1 MKDSLTIDNN
11 KAIKKKMMIIMI
23 MMMLMLLLLL
33 INNSTSYSLST
44 IINTSILNKNNNSN
58 SNNNNNRITK
68 NTKNTK
74 NTYNILCSTTTT
86 NNDNN
91 NNNNNNNKV
100 DNVDDITKKY
110 GLEVGLWKAF
120 KSGGKIKPTDL
131 LKKYGG
137 AYLLTSITLAII
149 SYALCYLLVS
159 KGIDVGALLMKIGI
173 KSTAAASGAGTAS
186 IAYAI
191 HKASSPIRFPPT
203 VLLTPI
209 ISEWFSKKKQ
219 TPQK

>member
-1 MKDSLTIDNN
+1 M
-11 KAIKKKMMIIMI
+11 MMIMMMM
-23 MMMLMLLLLL
+23 MMMLMLLLL
-33 INNSTSYSLST
+33 INNSYSYSLNT

-58 SNNNNNRITK
+58 SNNNNRITK

-74 NTYNILCSTTTT
+74 NTYNILCSTN

-91 NNNNNNNKV
+91 NSNKV

>member
-1 MKDSLTIDNN
+1 
-11 KAIKKKMMIIMI
+11 MMMI
-23 MMMLMLLLLL
+23 MMMMLMLLLL

-58 SNNNNNRITK
+58 SNNNNRITK

-74 NTYNILCSTTTT
+74 NTYNILCSTN
-86 NNDNN
+86 NND
-91 NNNNNNNKV
+91 NNNNNNKV

-173 KSTAAASGAGTAS
+173 KSTAASSGAGTAS

-209 ISEWFSKKKQ
+209 ISELFSKKKQ

>member
-1 MKDSLTIDNN
+1 
-11 KAIKKKMMIIMI
+11 
-23 MMMLMLLLLL
+23 MLMLLLL
-33 INNSTSYSLST
+33 INNSYSYSLNT

-58 SNNNNNRITK
+58 SNNNNRITK

-74 NTYNILCSTTTT
+74 NTYNILCSTN

-91 NNNNNNNKV
+91 NSNKV

>member
-1 MKDSLTIDNN
+1 
-11 KAIKKKMMIIMI
+11 MIII
-23 MMMLMLLLLL
+23 MMMMILILLIL
-33 INNSTSYSLST
+33 INNSNSYSLSN

-58 SNNNNNRITK
+58 SNSNNRITK

-74 NTYNILCSTTTT
+74 NTYNILCSTN
-86 NNDNN
+86 NNDS
-91 NNNNNNNKV
+91 NNKV

-110 GLEVGLWKAF
+110 GLEVSLWKAF

-219 TPQK
+219 APQK